1 MCFVNSYKQRS
12 ECTYTIMNDSKDPIF
27 FLKVCSKSAYLYLIF
42 NCSTQYPY
50 EEECYDRPD
59 GIDEIEF
66 RIFERNMGGYA
77 TCAVGLI
84 GIIGNLINLGVL
96 SHKEMRGSCFNQLLI
111 GKFILKI
118 VLYYL

>member
-1 MCFVNSYKQRS
+1 
-12 ECTYTIMNDSKDPIF
+12 MNDSKDPIF

-42 NCSTQYPY
+42 NCSIQYPY